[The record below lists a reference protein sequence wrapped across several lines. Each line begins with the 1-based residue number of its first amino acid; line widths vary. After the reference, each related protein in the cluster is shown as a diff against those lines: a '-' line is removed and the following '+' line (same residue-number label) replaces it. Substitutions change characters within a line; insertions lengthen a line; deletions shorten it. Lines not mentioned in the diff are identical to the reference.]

1 MPRIKYKPQNIE
13 IMKILRTNSADY
25 KVVVNQDGTLNITN
39 LTKNNAA
46 IPNAGAFIV
55 SMGGIEGVLNRCKD
69 MTEQQYAE
77 GLAKRKLQ
85 KEESIKK
92 AAERRIETE
101 RLLKAE
107 YDTAFSGNVTET
119 NIENITIL
127 LRYLNSM
134 NWGAWRF
141 PKMTIGYTCN
151 QYDCDGRW
159 ATTIK
164 LDRPIEIDGVMVDR
178 FQTGVP
184 VGHLTKYHRI
194 R

>member
-1 MPRIKYKPQNIE
+1 
-13 IMKILRTNSADY
+13 MKILRTNSADY
-25 KVVVNQDGTLNITN
+25 KVIVNQDGTLNITN
-39 LTKNNAA
+39 LTKNNAT

-77 GLAKRKLQ
+77 DLTQRKLQ
-85 KEESIKK
+85 KEESIKEDD
-92 AAERRIETE
+92 ERRIETE

-127 LRYLNSM
+127 LCYLNSM
-134 NWGAWRF
+134 NWGTWSL

-151 QYDCDGRW
+151 QYDCDGRT
-159 ATTIK
+159 ATTIT
-164 LDRPIEIDGVMVDR
+164 LDRPIEIDGAMVDR
-178 FQTGVP
+178 FQAGAP
-184 VGHLTKYHRI
+184 IGHLTKYYRV